1 MATYSEKREEE
12 GGPGGNVGGE
22 QVVDVD
28 SSLKI
33 MIMIMIIIIIIIIII
48 SMIMIMSR
56 W

>member
-1 MATYSEKREEE
+1 MATHGEEREEE
-12 GGPGGNVGGE
+12 SGPGGDVGGE

-33 MIMIMIIIIIIIIII
+33 MIMIIVIIIIIII
-48 SMIMIMSR
+48 MIMIMSR